1 MTLTTASTHPGAPPT
16 APHPPGRNTVLRR
29 VVGLSVAH
37 PWKAIAIWFA
47 IVATCVVAGAAMPTK
62 LVTADDYTRGTD
74 FARAEAMQKEAGF
87 ITGAPTEMVLITDP
101 GGASSP
107 TPAMKAAAADV
118 ARAASRTADVTD
130 VATPI
135 WSPTTGAGLVT
146 VSLATPPEGEQP
158 DVAGLQATVARL
170 AAQHPEVTIRQ
181 AGDTSVNAAINE
193 QVADDMAAAE
203 RTTLPVTLMIMLVVF
218 GALVA
223 AGLPVLVAGTSVA
236 AGLGLAGPLSQIMPL
251 EPSALNLIL
260 VLGMAVGV
268 DYSLFYLKREREE
281 RRRGRNAK
289 DAVLIAAQTSGHS
302 IVVSGLAVALSLSG
316 LAIMGDVTFMS
327 LAMSAVS
334 IVVIAVLGSLIFLP
348 ALLTVLGRWVD
359 WPRLPWRRAVRA
371 EATDRPSA
379 LGRGVAAV
387 TRRPLI
393 SLVLGVSVVAALIV
407 PAFGLKTE
415 MTGLNALPQEIPEVA
430 AYSATIAAF
439 PAQGERV
446 DVVARTGSASRA
458 EVNTALTSLAG
469 VGVWTLE
476 GRPQWS
482 SDGSI
487 VSATLTAPPG
497 APQTEIEQDV
507 TALRGVVGPRLEN
520 AGVEQW
526 AVGGSAS
533 LSAQA
538 TERYSERRPW
548 VIAVV
553 LLTTALM
560 VMFAF
565 RSPVLGLVTTVL
577 NLLSTGMAFG
587 VLALVF
593 QSDWGADL
601 LGFTNTGAVTNW
613 VPIFLFAI
621 LVGLSMDYHV
631 FVLSRIKEN
640 IDAGMPTRT
649 AIADGIGRTAGVVTS
664 AAVVMVAVFA
674 VFISMSL
681 VQTKA
686 IGVGLATAILIDA
699 TLVRLVLLP
708 SILALLGRSAWWP
721 GSRRPLVE

>member
-1 MTLTTASTHPGAPPT
+1 M
-16 APHPPGRNTVLRR
+16 LRR
-29 VVGLSVAH
+29 IVGLSVAH
-37 PWKAIAIWFA
+37 PWKAIATWFA
-47 IVATCVVAGAAMPTK
+47 IVAACVVAGTAMPTK

-74 FARAEAMQKEAGF
+74 FARAEALQKEAGF
-87 ITGAPTEMVLITDP
+87 ITGAPTEMVLITGAGDA
-101 GGASSP
+101 GGASQP
-107 TPAMKAAAADV
+107 TSAMRAAAADV
-118 ARAASRTADVTD
+118 ARAASRASGVTD
-130 VATPI
+130 VAPPI

-146 VSLATPPEGEQP
+146 ISLATPPEGEQP
-158 DVAGLQATVARL
+158 DVAPLQATVARL

-181 AGDTSVNAAINE
+181 AGDTSVNAAINAR
-193 QVADDMAAAE
+193 VADDMAAAE
-203 RTTLPVTLMIMLVVF
+203 RTTLPVTLIIMLVVF

-281 RRRGRNAK
+281 RRRGRSAR

-302 IVVSGLAVALSLSG
+302 IIVSGLAVALSLTG

-359 WPRLPWRRAVRA
+359 WPRLPWRRGARTA
-371 EATDRPSA
+371 DSADRPSA

-393 SLVLGVSVVAALIV
+393 SLVLGLSVVAALIV

-415 MTGLNALPQEIPEVA
+415 MTGLNALPQDIPEVA

-458 EVNTALTSLAG
+458 EVNAALTSVAG
-469 VGVWTLE
+469 VGVWTLD
-476 GRPQWS
+476 GRPTWS

-497 APQTEIEQDV
+497 APQTEIEQGV
-507 TALRGVVGPRLEN
+507 TALRGVVGPRLEQ
-520 AGVEQW
+520 AGIEEW

-548 VIAVV
+548 VIAAV
-553 LLTTALM
+553 LLTTAIM

-577 NLLSTGMAFG
+577 NLLSTSMAFG

-613 VPIFLFAI
+613 VPVFLFAI

-640 IDAGMPTRT
+640 IDAGMPTRA

-664 AAVVMVAVFA
+664 AAIVMVAVFA
-674 VFISMSL
+674 VFVGMSL
-681 VQTKA
+681 VQTQA

-708 SILALLGRSAWWP
+708 SILALLGRAAWWP
-721 GSRRPLVE
+721 GTGRGGRRGVRSSASTGSAARVSG